1 MYELLHLFEIKVR
14 KFIASLNKLSIPIAI
29 ICPANI
35 NERIKFKIIFARCAS
50 RRAGTKDI
58 NAILCPFFYTQSSIR
73 KCRIVL
79 LSYSLFIRKLL
90 LQIHVFLFIYLYSK
104 VKSHFSKITHSWI
117 QHIFIVI
124 TKQSSTWYVYI
135 IWLARG
141 LCIRERPLINRLRNN
156 KITIFNI
163 PTFNITALKCRWIL
177 IHKDLVFRII
187 AHSIP
192 KRSIQREIYHRHS
205 SNSLISTRMMAN
217 KKLLKKLY
225 RRSFRFNENIA
236 VP

>member
-1 MYELLHLFEIKVR
+1 MAY
-14 KFIASLNKLSIPIAI
+14 LNKLSIPIAI
-29 ICPANI
+29 ICPGNI
-35 NERIKFKIIFARCAS
+35 NERIKSKIICAMCFEACWNERYKRNFMS
-50 RRAGTKDI
+50 
-58 NAILCPFFYTQSSIR
+58 LFYTQSSIR

-217 KKLLKKLY
+217 KKLLKKA
-225 RRSFRFNENIA
+225 I
-236 VP
+236 